1 MICPHCN
8 KETDDQ
14 PTHYPLVTL
23 VRKGQPVDT
32 WLLDAPI
39 IGGFSSRRKYHP
51 RIPVIAI
58 TDKPPDTPAEPIA

>member
-8 KETDDQ
+8 NETDDQ

-23 VRKGQPVDT
+23 IRRGQQVDA
-32 WLLDAPI
+32 WLVDAPI
-39 IGGFSSRRKYHP
+39 IGGFRTHGKYNP

-58 TDKPPDTPAEPIA
+58 TDEPLDIDKAA